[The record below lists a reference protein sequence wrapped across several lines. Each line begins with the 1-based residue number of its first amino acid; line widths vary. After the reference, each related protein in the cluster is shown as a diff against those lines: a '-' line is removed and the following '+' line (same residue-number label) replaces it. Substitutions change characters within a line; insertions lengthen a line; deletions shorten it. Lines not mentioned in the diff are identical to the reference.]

1 MRNNQAGERGA
12 LIAPGYGMEV
22 SIDVVSQIRPF
33 VNTFRLKLPFLFPFF
48 FQNLLTIQKN
58 CAILHSFHN
67 NRIKSGVL
75 PMAAEMAQAEPFNLI
90 RIMPA

>member
-22 SIDVVSQIRPF
+22 SIDIVSQILFF
-33 VNTFRLKLPFLFPFF
+33 VNTFRLRFPFLFPFF
-48 FQNLLTIQKN
+48 SQNLLTIPQN

-75 PMAAEMAQAEPFNLI
+75 S
-90 RIMPA
+90 

>member
-12 LIAPGYGMEV
+12 LIATGYGMEV
-22 SIDVVSQIRPF
+22 SIDIVSQIRLF
-33 VNTFRLKLPFLFPFF
+33 VNTFLLQFSFHSPFF
-48 FQNLLTIQKN
+48 SQNLLTSPKN

-75 PMAAEMAQAEPFNLI
+75 PMAAEMA
-90 RIMPA
+90 